1 MKKKLQVDI
10 MLPVYDEEEDLKESV
25 VRLRDFLDSRV
36 DFLKLDIEGAEVEV
50 INDCQDRL
58 HNIEHL
64 FVEYHSPLGQ
74 KQQLDI
80 ILTALT
86 NSGFRYQIK
95 DVFSA
100 KAPYLKVEQMAMMDL
115 QLEIFAVKESKH

>member
-1 MKKKLQVDI
+1 MDFFSEGGFSGRICEQTGQSNELVDG
-10 MLPVYDEEEDLKESV
+10 

-86 NSGFRYQIK
+86 NSAVGNICREGIK
-95 DVFSA
+95 TLMIILMRVLVIS
-100 KAPYLKVEQMAMMDL
+100 
-115 QLEIFAVKESKH
+115 